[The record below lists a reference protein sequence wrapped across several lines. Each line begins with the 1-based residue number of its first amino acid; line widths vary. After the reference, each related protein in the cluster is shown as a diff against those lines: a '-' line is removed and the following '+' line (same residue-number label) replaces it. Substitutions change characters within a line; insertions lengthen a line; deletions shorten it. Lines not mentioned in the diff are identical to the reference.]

1 MGHSEDVV
9 VIPAIDI
16 LGGRCVRLVRGDFE
30 HPKVYS
36 DDPADVAEE
45 FAKAGAEHVHVVD
58 LDAARGSGDNR
69 SVIHSILRRKDL
81 KVQVAGGVRTGET
94 VDGWLTAGAHAVVM
108 GTAAVRDPRL
118 LERCARRYPTQVLAA
133 LDVRNDQAAVSGW
146 TETEPVMIG
155 AILGRWDSLPLAGVV
170 LTAIDQDGTLE
181 GPDLK
186 TLARA
191 RAMTSLTLQYSG
203 GVTSLDDIGR
213 VAAAGAQAVIIG
225 KALYEGKFTLEE
237 ALAT

>member
-1 MGHSEDVV
+1 VV

-16 LGGRCVRLVRGDFE
+16 LGGRCVRLVRGDFD

-36 DDPADVAEE
+36 DDPADVAAE
-45 FAKAGAEHVHVVD
+45 FANSGAERIHIVD
-58 LDAARGSGDNR
+58 LDAARGSGDNKGL
-69 SVIHSILRRKDL
+69 IQSILRREDI
-81 KVQVAGGVRTGET
+81 KVQVAGGIRTAET
-94 VDGWLTAGAHAVVM
+94 VDAWLGAGAQAVVM

-118 LERCARRYPTQVLAA
+118 LERCARRHPAQVLAA

-155 AILGRWDSLPLAGVV
+155 SLLGRWDSLPLAGVV
-170 LTAIDQDGTLE
+170 LTSVDKDGTLG

-186 TLARA
+186 TLVRA
-191 RAMTSLTLQYSG
+191 RAMTSLMLQYSG
-203 GVTSLDDIGR
+203 GVTSLEDIAK
-213 VAAAGAQAVIIG
+213 VAAAGAQAVILG
-225 KALYEGKFTLEE
+225 KALYEGRITLEQ

>member
-1 MGHSEDVV
+1 VV
-9 VIPAIDI
+9 VIPAIDV
-16 LGGRCVRLVRGDFE
+16 LGGRCVRLVRGDFD

-36 DDPADVAEE
+36 DDPAEVAEE
-45 FAKAGAEHVHVVD
+45 FAHAGAEHVHVVD

-69 SVIHSILRRKDL
+69 TLIQSILRRKDL
-81 KVQVAGGVRTGET
+81 KVQVAGGVRTAQT
-94 VDGWLTAGAHAVVM
+94 VDHWLTAGAHAVVM

-118 LERCARRYPTQVLAA
+118 LERCARSHPAQVLAA
-133 LDVRNDQAAVSGW
+133 LDVRNNQAAVSGW
-146 TETEPVMIG
+146 TETEPIMIG
-155 AILGRWDSLPLAGVV
+155 ALLGRWDRLPLAGVV
-170 LTAIDQDGTLE
+170 LTSIDQDGTLG

>member
-16 LGGRCVRLVRGDFE
+16 LGGRCVRLVRGDFD

-36 DDPADVAEE
+36 DDPAEVAEE
-45 FAKAGAEHVHVVD
+45 FAHAGAEHVHVVD

-69 SVIHSILRRKDL
+69 SVIQSIVRRKDL
-81 KVQVAGGVRTGET
+81 KVQVAGGVRSADT
-94 VDGWLTAGAHAVVM
+94 VDQWLTAGAHAVVM

-118 LERCARRYPTQVLAA
+118 LERCARRHPAKVLAA

-155 AILGRWDSLPLAGVV
+155 ALLGRWDGLPLAGVV
-170 LTAIDQDGTLE
+170 LTSIDHDGTLG

-213 VAAAGAQAVIIG
+213 VAAAGAKAVIIG
-225 KALYEGKFTLEE
+225 KALYEGRFTLEQ

>member
-1 MGHSEDVV
+1 ML

-36 DDPADVAEE
+36 DDPADVAAE
-45 FAKAGAEHVHVVD
+45 FANAGAERIHLVD
-58 LDAARGSGDNR
+58 LDAARGSGDNK
-69 SVIHSILRRKDL
+69 SLIQAILRSL
-81 KVQVAGGVRTGET
+81 EVKVQVAGGIRTAET
-94 VDGWLTAGAHAVVM
+94 VDAWLGAGAHAVVM

-118 LERCARRYPTQVLAA
+118 LERCTRRHPAQVLAA
-133 LDVRNDQAAVSGW
+133 LDVRNEQAAVSGW

-155 AILGRWDSLPLAGVV
+155 SLLGRWDSLPLAGVV
-170 LTAIDQDGTLE
+170 LTSIDKDGTLG

-203 GVTSLDDIGR
+203 GVTTLEDIAK
-213 VAAAGAQAVIIG
+213 VAAGGAQAVILG
-225 KALYEGKFTLEE
+225 KALYEGRITLEQ

>member
-1 MGHSEDVV
+1 VV
-9 VIPAIDI
+9 VIPAIDV

-36 DDPADVAEE
+36 DDPADVAAE
-45 FAKAGAEHVHVVD
+45 FVTAGAQHLHVVD

-69 SVIHSILRRKDL
+69 SVIHSILRRDDI
-81 KVQVAGGVRTGET
+81 KVQVAGGVRTAET
-94 VDGWLTAGAHAVVM
+94 VDAWLSAGAHAVVM

-118 LERCARRYPTQVLAA
+118 LERCARRHPAQVLAA
-133 LDVRNDQAAVSGW
+133 LDVRNDRAAVSGW

-155 AILGRWDSLPLAGVV
+155 ALLGRWDGLPLGGVV
-170 LTAIDQDGTLE
+170 LTSIDKDGTLG

-203 GVTSLDDIGR
+203 GVTSLEDIAR
-213 VAAAGAQAVIIG
+213 VAAAGAQAVIVG
-225 KALYEGKFTLEE
+225 KALYEGRFTLEQ

>member
-1 MGHSEDVV
+1 VV

-36 DDPADVAEE
+36 DDPAEVAEE
-45 FAKAGAEHVHVVD
+45 FASAGAEHLHVVD

-69 SVIHSILRRKDL
+69 GVIQSILRRQDL
-81 KVQVAGGVRTGET
+81 KVQVAGGVRTAEI
-94 VDGWLTAGAHAVVM
+94 VNALLTAGAHAVVM
-108 GTAAVRDPRL
+108 GTAAVRNPRL
-118 LERCARRYPTQVLAA
+118 LERCAQRHPARILAA

-155 AILGRWDSLPLAGVV
+155 SLLGRWDRLPLAGVV
-170 LTAIDQDGTLE
+170 LTSIDKDGTLG

-186 TLARA
+186 ALVKA

-203 GVTSLDDIGR
+203 GVTSLEDIGR
-213 VAAAGAQAVIIG
+213 VAAAGAQAVIVG
-225 KALYEGKFTLEE
+225 KALYEGRFTLEQ

>member
-1 MGHSEDVV
+1 VV
-9 VIPAIDI
+9 VIPAIDV

-36 DDPADVAEE
+36 DDPADVAAE
-45 FAKAGAEHVHVVD
+45 FVTAGAQHLHVVD

-69 SVIHSILRRKDL
+69 SVIHSILRRDDI
-81 KVQVAGGVRTGET
+81 KVQVAGGVRTAET
-94 VDGWLTAGAHAVVM
+94 VDAWLSAGAHAVVM

-118 LERCARRYPTQVLAA
+118 LERCARRHPAQVLAA
-133 LDVRNDQAAVSGW
+133 LDVRNDRAAVSGW

-155 AILGRWDSLPLAGVV
+155 ALLGRWDALPLGGVV
-170 LTAIDQDGTLE
+170 LTSIDKDGTLG

-203 GVTSLDDIGR
+203 GVTSLEDIAR
-213 VAAAGAQAVIIG
+213 VAAAGAQAVIVG
-225 KALYEGKFTLEE
+225 KALYEGRFTLEQ